1 MRNIHSLSDDWKDPL
16 ARLRPSQPQDTRV
29 HVVNVSD
36 CLIKAE
42 QRVAAQAHVH
52 VHLNTCL

>member
-1 MRNIHSLSDDWKDPL
+1 MRIIHSLSDDWKDPL

-29 HVVNVSD
+29 HVVND

-52 VHLNTCL
+52 MHLNTYL